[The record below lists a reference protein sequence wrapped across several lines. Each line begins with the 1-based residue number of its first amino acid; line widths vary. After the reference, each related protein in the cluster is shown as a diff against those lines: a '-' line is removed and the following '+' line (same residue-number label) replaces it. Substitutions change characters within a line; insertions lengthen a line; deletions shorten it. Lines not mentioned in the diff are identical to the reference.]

1 MTRPTAWYAPD
12 PGALLNGPFRLTG
25 IDSAQPRLQ
34 LHILTLHIRAQN
46 PTAYPLSVSTPT
58 SRVRK
63 LWSFL
68 HYVATLAARNGSRLV
83 DVDIMMA
90 M

>member
-46 PTAYPLSVSTPT
+46 PTAYPLSVPTPRLENFGASYIELPNWQQETDIGWLMLT
-58 SRVRK
+58 S
-63 LWSFL
+63 
-68 HYVATLAARNGSRLV
+68 
-83 DVDIMMA
+83 
-90 M
+90 